1 MNLTNT
7 PIIPDVTDMD
17 REEAER
23 VIRGLYGID
32 SYLGRQLILAVIEEM
47 GELSTFT
54 DEAVVTL
61 AEKHLDEKRKT
72 VLGD

>member
-47 GELSTFT
+47 GELSAFT

-72 VLGD
+72 VLSD